1 MTVYVSSYAR
11 TGQPGLPGSLVP
23 APAVPVAAVDP
34 PLFTYAWR
42 RFFDHRS
49 RLQDHR

>member
-11 TGQPGLPGSLVP
+11 TGQPGLPGSP
-23 APAVPVAAVDP
+23 ASAPPVPVAAADP

-42 RFFDHRS
+42 RFFEQRY
-49 RLQDHR
+49 RLGVRR